1 MVLKVLNVSKS
12 FGENTVLEKVG
23 LEINEGECHCLI
35 GRNGSG
41 KSTLINMI
49 IDVVKPDEGEI
60 TFWGDKISD
69 SNSTIKSRIGVLPEF
84 NPIIDEFSIQDYL
97 EYVGVIYSL
106 EKTIIKKRSDY
117 LINFFFDDLPEKK
130 KSIGEFSKGM
140 KLKTGICASLIH
152 KPKMVILD
160 EPFEGL
166 DVLSANNMIAFLK
179 DYIRNGNSVFISS
192 HDMLFVEKIATH
204 VSLINGKELLNF
216 SVSDFQKNGR
226 SFEEQVSSILGYN
239 PKVLTPF
246 E

>member
-1 MVLKVLNVSKS
+1 MILKVSNVSKS
-12 FGENTVLEKVG
+12 FGKNAVLEKVG
-23 LEINEGECHCLI
+23 LEINKGECHCLI
-35 GRNGSG
+35 GKNGSG

-69 SNSTIKSRIGVLPEF
+69 SNSNIKSRIGVLPEF
-84 NPIIDEFSIQDYL
+84 NPVIDEFSIQDYL
-97 EYVGVIYSL
+97 EYVGVIYNV

-117 LINFFFDDLPEKK
+117 LINYFFDNPPEKK

-152 KPKMVILD
+152 KPKMIILD

-166 DVLSANNMIAFLK
+166 DVLSANNMTAFLN
-179 DYIRNGNSVFISS
+179 DYIRSGNSVFISS

-204 VSLINGKELLNF
+204 VSLIKGKELLNF
-216 SVSDFQKNGR
+216 SFSDFQRNGY

-239 PKVLTPF
+239 PKALKPF